1 MPVYRRRSA
10 RQIAKLNAV
19 SIDGYFGEG
28 TRCFFIR
35 GTILADTQV
44 DGEYRTL
51 AIARPGNLIEV
62 EAFDGIW
69 ATVSITTRS
78 GNRVGDNIRARM
90 RLRESD
96 LRTVGIDCAQ
106 ILAGIGTYEQP
117 MELEEPPH
125 VEPERLPQPEPIAAA
140 AAVAA
145 LAALAP
151 WTETTSASTNGYAN
165 GLTNGHAAPAAAA
178 VAEPVIAP
186 TPIEPQPQPQPTI
199 APERTTPASEP
210 FRIGSLFGG
219 RTNIVD
225 GKVFV
230 EIGASL
236 VAIALPVV
244 FFFLRTLLSSK
255 KNDRSDGP

>member
-28 TRCFFIR
+28 MRCFFIR

-51 AIARPGNLIEV
+51 AITRPGNLIEV

-69 ATVSITTRS
+69 ATVAITTRN

-96 LRTVGIDCAQ
+96 LRTVGIDVAQ
-106 ILAGIGTYEQP
+106 ILAGIGSFEQP
-117 MELEEPPH
+117 LEPEEPPH
-125 VEPERLPQPEPIAAA
+125 VEPERLLQPEPIAAA

-151 WTETTSASTNGYAN
+151 WTETTTASTNGYAN
-165 GLTNGHAAPAAAA
+165 GLANGHAAPAAAAA

-186 TPIEPQPQPQPTI
+186 TPVEPQPQPTV
-199 APERTTPASEP
+199 APERATSTSEP

-244 FFFLRTLLSSK
+244 FFFLRTLLSNK